1 MILEA
6 FAKYLQTADNSDSS
20 TAILS
25 RWLWER
31 LTLPAETLVDQVLQ
45 CELKLLR
52 VRQATGQRLSL
63 RLTDIPGY
71 PSFCYV
77 FQGNSTSGLRL
88 LASLYEFS
96 LSYEQQ
102 KWTRWVHSLKAS
114 DFTIPKAHS
123 MTGVNLF
130 ILHSF
135 NSRWLCRNGS

>member
-6 FAKYLQTADNSDSS
+6 FAKYLQTTDNSISS

-31 LTLPAETLVDQVLQ
+31 LTLPPETIIDQVLQ

-52 VRQATGQRLSL
+52 VRQATGQRLCL
-63 RLTDIPGY
+63 RLPDTPGY
-71 PSFCYV
+71 PPLCYV

-102 KWTRWVHSLKAS
+102 KWARWVHSLKAS
-114 DFTIPKAHS
+114 DFSTRS
-123 MTGVNLF
+123 
-130 ILHSF
+130 
-135 NSRWLCRNGS
+135 